1 MASEQAKRL
10 INIVRS
16 FTNSQKP
23 YGASVS
29 ELPAAVDAELQEV
42 REVLESLATFS
53 RPLCWCPQGT
63 EAEPH
68 TETCQRTGRLM
79 SNLETK

>member
-1 MASEQAKRL
+1 MMASELAQRL
-10 INIVRS
+10 AEVARTPKLNDWSTV
-16 FTNSQKP
+16 
-23 YGASVS
+23 
-29 ELPAAVDAELQEV
+29 PARVDAELQEV

-68 TETCQRTGRLM
+68 TEICRRTSKLM
-79 SNLETK
+79 SKVETK